1 MRAILP
7 ALLMSLALTPASAA
21 KEGSVLVTTMA
32 PRRGPM
38 HYSNAVNFLVA
49 VEFRAI

>member
-1 MRAILP
+1 MRPFLSV
-7 ALLMSLALTPASAA
+7 LLMSLALSPASAA
-21 KEGSVLVTTMA
+21 EEDSVLVTTMA

-38 HYSNAVNFLVA
+38 HHSNAVNFLVA